1 MNSVDLSVDSNSKI
15 ENAKS
20 SPIAEGVKLLR
31 QTYLENLPIETF
43 AKQSNVSL
51 SAFGQLFNKQYG
63 TSLLRYR
70 NTLRIKRAQQLLEN
84 GECTVAEVAYA
95 SGFENVGYFCRYY
108 KKVTGKTPKQNKES
122 DI

>member
-20 SPIAEGVKLLR
+20 SPIAEGVKLLQ

-43 AKQSNVSL
+43 AKQSNVCL
-51 SAFGQLFNKQYG
+51 SAFRQLFNKQYG
-63 TSLLRYR
+63 TSPLKYR

-84 GECTVAEVAYA
+84 GDSTVAEVAYA

>member
-1 MNSVDLSVDSNSKI
+1 MNSVNLSVDSNSKI
-15 ENAKS
+15 KNAQQ

-51 SAFGQLFNKQYG
+51 SAFRQLFNKQYG
-63 TSLLRYR
+63 MSPLRYR
-70 NTLRIKRAQQLLEN
+70 NMLRIKRVRQLLEN
-84 GECTVAEVAYA
+84 GDCTVAEVAYA

-108 KKVTGKTPKQNKES
+108 KKVTGKTPKQTKKHS
-122 DI
+122 V